1 VRPWTTAEEEALRH
15 LSHLGA
21 RALSE
26 AFERPQPSIE
36 NKARRLHVSLR
47 RRGSS
52 GFPESALSAAGL
64 RRARELMAAPLCP
77 ACGKR
82 PAGVRRTGFCWRC
95 HLEALRAVHEEE
107 IAHLEG
113 QRELWAA
120 RSKLRRRRRE
130 FDRAEGAT
138 SHLRRRHATHQP
150 PPRSEP
156 RSVG

>member
-1 VRPWTTAEEEALRH
+1 MRPWTTAEEEALRH
-15 LSHLGA
+15 LAHLGA

-36 NKARRLHVSLR
+36 NKARRLGVSLR

-52 GFPESALSAAGL
+52 GLPESALSAAGL

-107 IAHLEG
+107 IARLEG

-120 RSKLRRRRRE
+120 RSKLQRRRRE
-130 FDRAEGAT
+130 LGEMAGAPDDT
-138 SHLRRRHATHQP
+138 QTADKALN
-150 PPRSEP
+150 
-156 RSVG
+156 